1 MSILKIKSEHI
12 FFCESSAAS
21 SSKGKF
27 FYCYANEGVPETEK
41 NLKEILEKGETPKSV
56 EVTGKRKIKMK
67 ITTYQDDGYWFQ
79 SEPNKKKEI
88 FRLFVQDKDMTSI
101 AAAYLKKKKGRKK

>member
-1 MSILKIKSEHI
+1 MSTLKIKSDHI
-12 FFCESSAAS
+12 FFCENHAS
-21 SSKGKF
+21 SSARGRL
-27 FYCYANEGVPETEK
+27 FYCYANESEPEIEK
-41 NLKEILEKGETPKSV
+41 AVKKILEKGQLPKTV
-56 EVTGKRKIKMK
+56 EVTGKRKMKMK

-101 AAAYLKKKKGRKK
+101 AAAYLKKKKGTKK